1 MSQGSAPLESRPDDL
16 KYLPG
21 AAPFVTVG
29 VIRDLQLSNAQLE
42 KIRRILDYT
51 DKLIAENEDSR
62 SLFDSR
68 GKRYWVFSTISSD
81 SVGMPAT
88 VPPISGW
95 KKSRRETRVRKLIA
109 TPSE

>member
-62 SLFDSR
+62 SLFDSAR
-68 GKRYWVFSTISSD
+68 QEVLGILNDQQRQRWNARNRAANLRLEEKQTRN
-81 SVGMPAT
+81 
-88 VPPISGW
+88 
-95 KKSRRETRVRKLIA
+95 SR
-109 TPSE
+109 P